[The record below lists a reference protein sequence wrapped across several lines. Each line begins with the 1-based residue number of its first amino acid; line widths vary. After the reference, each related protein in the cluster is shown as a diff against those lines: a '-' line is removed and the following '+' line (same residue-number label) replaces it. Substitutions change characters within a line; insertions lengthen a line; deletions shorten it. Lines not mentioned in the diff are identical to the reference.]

1 MQVFQETGKVVW
13 YSHLFKDFPQVVL
26 ILTIIGFSVVDEA
39 EVDIFLEHYVA
50 FSSVQSLSHV

>member
-1 MQVFQETGKVVW
+1 MFIVGVVW